1 MSTNLEPITWDV
13 LIQGGGPVGLACA
26 AWCLQQL
33 PTLKLV
39 LVDRNPS
46 SDEALDNG
54 EKRSDTRGIA
64 LSHGSKLLLETIH
77 AWPTNCPEIHRV
89 HVSQAGRFGRAIM
102 TREELQQ
109 DALGHIAR
117 YRDIH
122 LALRQAL
129 RKLQASS
136 PHFSWVHSNE
146 NPDLASQIEL
156 AKSACIVHAEG
167 GLFNQQEWI
176 EAGRSY
182 DQTALVGLV
191 EVNKPQAHQAWE
203 RFTTEGPL
211 ALLPSHAGERF
222 LNLVWCSAP
231 STAQH
236 RLELTE
242 PDFLAALQHQFGSRL
257 GQFISV
263 RERRIYEL
271 GLNYRK
277 EVAVGNAVWIGNA
290 AQTLHPVAGQG
301 LNLGL
306 RDAYLLAEKLAWFFS
321 RPAPLD
327 SANSLNSVLQDYART
342 RNADRK
348 TTIGITDFL
357 ARVFTSHFLPV
368 VFTRGLA
375 LSALQWLPPLKTSL
389 ARQMMFGRR

>member
-1 MSTNLEPITWDV
+1 MSANLEPLTWDV

-129 RKLQASS
+129 RKLQSSS